1 MSLFISTT
9 QQYHSVKQWLNTKI
23 TVNYNMTDVSSYYT
37 STYTFVGAPPPR
49 PPYLWHPPQPCSP
62 SYSHDG
68 QSCLR
73 RHKLQHWGQR
83 APGCARWPLF
93 FIHQTL
99 QGPRCQQLTQLGQH
113 RLRATVIH
121 LEGEKKKK
129 NHRGTDRDAES
140 GLISAA
146 V

>member
-1 MSLFISTT
+1 MSLLLSTKWCQIASKYQNYINLHT
-9 QQYHSVKQWLNTKI
+9 HTH
-23 TVNYNMTDVSSYYT
+23 TVLLLHFYT
-37 STYTFVGAPPPR
+37 HAHPRVCRVAGPPS
-49 PPYLWHPPQPCSP
+49 PYLRHPPQPCSP

-68 QSCLR
+68 QSCLCR
-73 RHKLQHWGQR
+73 DKLQHWGQR
-83 APGCARWPLF
+83 TPGCARRPLF

-121 LEGEKKKK
+121 LEGWGGDGVERERERETQ
-129 NHRGTDRDAES
+129 NP
-140 GLISAA
+140 